1 MARSTQCYSALLTY
15 AMENIM
21 NKSAITELGGRNR
34 IARGLKDTRKDLR
47 KIRIDPMDPN
57 ARCSP

>member
-1 MARSTQCYSALLTY
+1 
-15 AMENIM
+15 MENTM
-21 NKSAITELGGRNR
+21 NKSAITELEGRNR

-47 KIRIDPMDPN
+47 KIGIDPMDPN